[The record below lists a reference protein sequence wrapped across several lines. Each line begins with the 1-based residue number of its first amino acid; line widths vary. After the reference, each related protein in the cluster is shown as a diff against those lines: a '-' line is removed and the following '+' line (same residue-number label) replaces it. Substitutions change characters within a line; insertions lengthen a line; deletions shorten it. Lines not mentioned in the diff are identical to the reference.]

1 MGVTRRRFLRLAASA
16 AALPVL
22 PGLSGLA
29 WAQAYPAR
37 PVRFVVGFAPGGPND
52 ILARLIGEW
61 LSSRLGQPF
70 AVDNLPGGSSNPA
83 TEVVVRAPPDGYTI
97 LLMGPANAIN
107 ASLFPKLSFD
117 IRNDIVPVAGLT
129 REALVL
135 VVHPSVPAST
145 VPELIAFAK
154 ANPGKLRMAMTGVGS
169 SPHVSGKLFRLM
181 SGADVSELHYDGGG
195 PALRDM
201 IAGKAD
207 MMFEPM
213 SASIGP
219 LRKKTLRALAVTT
232 AQRSETLPELPL
244 MSETLPGYE
253 ASAVTGIGV
262 PRGTPAEVIDVLNK
276 AVNAA
281 FADPKMRARLSDTG
295 GEPLPGSPAD
305 FAKIFA
311 GEIEKWGKV
320 VKASGMKPE

>member
-1 MGVTRRRFLRLAASA
+1 MSRLT
-16 AALPVL
+16 L
-22 PGLSGLA
+22 
-29 WAQAYPAR
+29 AQAYPAR

-52 ILARLIGEW
+52 ILARLISEW
-61 LSSRLGQPF
+61 LGSRLGQPF
-70 AVDNLPGGSSNPA
+70 VVENLPGGSSNPA
-83 TEVVVRAPPDGYTI
+83 TEVVVRAPPDGHTI

-107 ASLFPKLSFD
+107 ASLFPNLKFD
-117 IRNDIVPVAGLT
+117 IRRDIAPVAGLT

-145 VPELIAFAK
+145 VPELIAYAK
-154 ANPGKLRMAMTGVGS
+154 ANPGKLRMAMTGAGS

-181 SGADVSELHYDGGG
+181 TGVDVEELHYDGGG

-219 LRKKTLRALAVTT
+219 LRKKSLRALAVTT
-232 AQRSETLPELPL
+232 AQRSEALPDLPL
-244 MSETLPGYE
+244 MGDTLSGYE
-253 ASAVTGIGV
+253 ASAVTGIGM
-262 PRGTPAEVIDVLNK
+262 PRGTPPEVIDILNK

-281 FADPKMRARLSDTG
+281 YADPKMRARLTDTG
-295 GEPLPGSPAD
+295 GEPLPGSPEA
-305 FAKIFA
+305 FGTIFA

-320 VKASGMKPE
+320 VKASGMKPQ

>member
-1 MGVTRRRFLRLAASA
+1 MHVPRRRFLSLAAGV
-16 AALPVL
+16 AALPAMSRL
-22 PGLSGLA
+22 TLA
-29 WAQAYPAR
+29 QTYPAR

-61 LSSRLGQPF
+61 LGSRLGQPF
-70 AVDNLPGGSSNPA
+70 AVENLPGGSSNPA
-83 TEVVVRAPPDGYTI
+83 TEVVVRAPPDGHTI

-107 ASLFPKLSFD
+107 ASLFPNLSFD
-117 IRNDIVPVAGLT
+117 IRRDIAPVAGLT

-154 ANPGKLRMAMTGVGS
+154 ANPGKLRMAMTGAGS

-181 SGADVSELHYDGGG
+181 TGVDVEELHYDGGG

-219 LRKKTLRALAVTT
+219 LRKKSLRALAVTT

-244 MSETLPGYE
+244 MNDTLPGYE

-262 PRGTPAEVIDVLNK
+262 PRGTPAEVIDILNK

-281 FADPKMRARLSDTG
+281 YADAKMRARLTDTG
-295 GEPLPGSPAD
+295 GEPLPGSPAA
-305 FAKIFA
+305 FGKIFA

-320 VKASGMKPE
+320 VKASGMKPQ